1 MASLFLIRHG
11 QASFGSANY
20 DQLSPL
26 GQQQA
31 DETGLFLKRAGV
43 VVHQAFAGTL
53 SRQQETATRVMAHQE
68 STALVQTDA
77 RFNEI
82 DNEGQLA
89 ELIPLLTATHPNLRA
104 WLDSGESKSY
114 QKVIEAVFNT
124 WVDPECPPL
133 NTQSWREYRQAAM
146 AALKAVMSSAPSGSN
161 SAVFTSGGTIA
172 TLVSAVLGV
181 SDDRVYQFYEPVFN
195 CSITRFIFSQRGVAL
210 SSFNDIGHL
219 QYRSADLDCE
229 LVSYR

>member
-1 MASLFLIRHG
+1 
-11 QASFGSANY
+11 
-20 DQLSPL
+20 
-26 GQQQA
+26 
-31 DETGLFLKRAGV
+31 
-43 VVHQAFAGTL
+43 
-53 SRQQETATRVMAHQE
+53 MAHQE
-68 STALVQTDA
+68 SAALVQTDA

-82 DNEGQLA
+82 DNEGQLE
-89 ELIPLLTATHPNLRA
+89 ELIPLLTVTHPNLRD

-114 QKVIEAVFNT
+114 QKVIEAVFNM
-124 WVDPECPPL
+124 WVSPECPPL
-133 NTQSWREYRQAAM
+133 TTQSWCEYRQAAM
-146 AALKAVMSSAPSGSN
+146 AALKAVMSSASPGSN